1 VATRTRVVTQVCL
14 NHAVNSLLV
23 STLLFPFPVWAQDIP
38 PESVPPDAERT
49 LVDLEAVVYDL
60 EAVVYELAFVTE
72 DTYRVTESEQTVLIE
87 LAADVLFDFDKADI
101 KSSAISSLQQCATS
115 ILESARGD
123 VRIEGHTDSKGPS
136 DYNQTL
142 SEQRAEAIRAWL
154 TAEGNL
160 TDIQFVTRGFGE
172 TQPAVPNENEH
183 GDDDPLGRQRNRR
196 VEIIITTV
204 S

>member
-1 VATRTRVVTQVCL
+1 MATRTSVVTQTCL
-14 NHAVNSLLV
+14 SHAVNILLV
-23 STLLFPFPVWAQDIP
+23 STMLFPLPVWAQDTP
-38 PESVPPDAERT
+38 PESVPPDAERK
-49 LVDLEAVVYDL
+49 LVDLEAVMYGL
-60 EAVVYELAFVTE
+60 TFVTE
-72 DTYRVTESEQTVLIE
+72 DTYRVTETEQTVLIE

-101 KSSAISSLQQCATS
+101 KSSAIPPLQRCATS

-154 TAEGNL
+154 TVEGSL

-172 TQPAVPNENEH
+172 IQPAVPNKNEH
-183 GDDDPLGRQRNRR
+183 GEDDPLGRQRNRR
-196 VEIIITTV
+196 VEIIITTAN
-204 S
+204 

>member
-1 VATRTRVVTQVCL
+1 MATRTSVVTQACR
-14 NHAVNSLLV
+14 NQAVKLLLV
-23 STLLFPFPVWAQDIP
+23 STMLFPLPVWAQDAP
-38 PESVPPDAERT
+38 PESVPPDAEREI
-49 LVDLEAVVYDL
+49 VDLEAVVH
-60 EAVVYELAFVTE
+60 ELTFVTE
-72 DTYRVTESEQTVLIE
+72 DTYRVTETEQTVLIE

-101 KSSAISSLQQCATS
+101 KSSAIAPLQRCAAS

-154 TAEGNL
+154 TSEGNL

-183 GDDDPLGRQRNRR
+183 GGDDPLGRQRNRR

>member
-1 VATRTRVVTQVCL
+1 MATRISVVTQACR
-14 NHAVNSLLV
+14 NQAVKLLLV
-23 STLLFPFPVWAQDIP
+23 ATMLFPLPVWAQDAP
-38 PESVPPDAERT
+38 PESVPPDAER
-49 LVDLEAVVYDL
+49 EIADL
-60 EAVVYELAFVTE
+60 EAVVYELTFVTE
-72 DTYRVTESEQTVLIE
+72 DTYRVTETAQTVLIE

-101 KSSAISSLQQCATS
+101 KASAIAPLQRCAAS
-115 ILESARGD
+115 ILGSARGD

-183 GDDDPLGRQRNRR
+183 GGDDPLGRQRNRR